1 MKKSSVKK
9 ALIALLAVVLVL
21 SLFAACGKIDNDG
34 TNAAPTAS
42 APVTDS
48 TSTDSTAANTT
59 ANTTASAPVAA
70 TGSSTADA
78 KVAFPAGA
86 WENSS
91 VKYTFNAD
99 GSGSTED
106 PATGTGTPFNYEVA
120 SDKNVLTIHFGSA
133 DESEEVA
140 YAVSGGTLALTFA
153 DGRVVTLNP
162 AAEKA
167 ETASIVGTWK
177 NSNLKYT
184 FNADGTGSNED
195 PATGMGTPFTYEAA
209 DGSMTIHFGSS
220 EDSETASYSISG
232 NTLTL
237 TFADGNV
244 FTLNAVA

>member
-21 SLFAACGKIDNDG
+21 SLFAACGKNDNDG
-34 TNAAPTAS
+34 TTAAPTAS

-48 TSTDSTAANTT
+48 TPTDSTAANTT
-59 ANTTASAPVAA
+59 ASTPVAA

-78 KVAFPAGA
+78 KVAFPAGT

-140 YAVSGGTLALTFA
+140 YAVSGSALALTFA
-153 DGRVVTLNP
+153 DGRVITLNP

-177 NSNLKYT
+177 NSDLKYT

>member
-1 MKKSSVKK
+1 MKNLFVKK

-21 SLFAACGKIDNDG
+21 SLFAACGKSDNDN
-34 TNAAPTAS
+34 TTAAPTATPTES

-48 TSTDSTAANTT
+48 VPTDSTADTT
-59 ANTTASAPVAA
+59 GGSAVD
-70 TGSSTADA
+70 T
-78 KVAFPAGA
+78 KVAFPTGA
-86 WENSS
+86 WENSD

-99 GSGSTED
+99 GSGTTED

-140 YAVSGGTLALTFA
+140 YAVSGSALVLTFA
-153 DGRVVTLNP
+153 DGKVVTLNP

-177 NSNLKYT
+177 NSDLKYT

-195 PATGMGTPFTYEAA
+195 PATSMGTPFTYEAA
-209 DGSMTIHFGSS
+209 DSSMTIHFGSS
-220 EDSETASYSISG
+220 EDSETVSYSISG

-237 TFADGNV
+237 TFADGTV
-244 FTLNAVA
+244 YTLTRA

>member
-9 ALIALLAVVLVL
+9 ALIVLLAVVLVL
-21 SLFAACGKIDNDG
+21 SLFAACGKNDNDG

-42 APVTDS
+42 APV
-48 TSTDSTAANTT
+48 TDSTAANTT

-140 YAVSGGTLALTFA
+140 YAVSGSALALTFA

-167 ETASIVGTWK
+167 ET
-177 NSNLKYT
+177 

-195 PATGMGTPFTYEAA
+195 PATGMGTAFTYEAA